1 MYNLEPYVL
10 NSSSYR
16 IGFEYSD
23 CGGNWGYGVALDKV
37 AIKSGDESTWL
48 TVSPFRGNVSGY
60 SGENDSL
67 IVKVGAFGVRNDFQ
81 IQDELLIESGN
92 NVAEVAV
99 GVGIEVSVEE
109 PNLSPSKFALHQN
122 YPNPFNPSTN
132 IKFDISQN
140 SNVAIAIY
148 NLAGQKV
155 STLFNRFL
163 DSGSY
168 TITWHGLDNNG
179 CQLPSGMYF
188 YELRTPNYQSIKK
201 LVLVK

>member
-1 MYNLEPYVL
+1 M
-10 NSSSYR
+10 
-16 IGFEYSD
+16 
-23 CGGNWGYGVALDKV
+23 
-37 AIKSGDESTWL
+37 
-48 TVSPFRGNVSGY
+48 
-60 SGENDSL
+60 

-109 PNLSPSKFALHQN
+109 PNLSPSEFALHQN

-132 IKFDISQN
+132 IKFDIAQN
-140 SNVAIAIY
+140 SHVAIAIY

-168 TITWHGLDNNG
+168 TITWNGLDNNG
-179 CQLPSGMYF
+179 YQLPSGMYF
-188 YELRTPNYQSIKK
+188 YEMRTPSYQSIKK